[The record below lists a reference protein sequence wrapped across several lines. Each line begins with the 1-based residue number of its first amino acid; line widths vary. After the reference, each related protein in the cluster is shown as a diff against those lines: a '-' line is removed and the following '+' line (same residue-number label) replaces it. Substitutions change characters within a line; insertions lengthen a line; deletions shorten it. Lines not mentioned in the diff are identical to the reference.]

1 MDAYDIDESKVEIVN
16 VVSDAASVFTTG
28 EADAW
33 LTLYY
38 NVVYYE
44 NQGLGVDVEN
54 TVTHPEMAGL
64 WTVTGRND
72 FLQESPDAAVAVLK
86 ALQRAKRRLFQSR
99 RILQCHCIPDIGWW
113 TCSGKRMGLMIPLPF
128 WTATLTAVSLTS

>member
-1 MDAYDIDESKVEIVN
+1 M
-16 VVSDAASVFTTG
+16 VSDAASVFTTG

-54 TVTHPEMAGL
+54 SVAHPEMASL

-72 FLQESPDAAVAVLK
+72 FLQENPDAAVAVLK
-86 ALQRAKRRLFQSR
+86 ALQRAKEETVSN
-99 RILQCHCIPDIGWW
+99 PDEFFHAIASPHWAW
-113 TCSGKRMGLMIPLPF
+113 TCSGKPMGSMIPLLF
-128 WTATLTAVSLTS
+128 WTAILTAA